1 MRGRLESLMRQF
13 ALVEGE
19 LATHPYNSPESR
31 LTREITD
38 AYREEGVERIN
49 AELAASGLPDL
60 TESGKVVAKGL
71 WSYARLERKKRV
83 LQRKIARAQS

>member
-1 MRGRLESLMRQF
+1 MRGRLEKLMQQF

-19 LATHPYNSPESR
+19 LATHPYNSSESR
-31 LTREITD
+31 LIREITD

-49 AELAASGLPDL
+49 AELAARALPDL

-83 LQRKIARAQS
+83 LQRKIARARR